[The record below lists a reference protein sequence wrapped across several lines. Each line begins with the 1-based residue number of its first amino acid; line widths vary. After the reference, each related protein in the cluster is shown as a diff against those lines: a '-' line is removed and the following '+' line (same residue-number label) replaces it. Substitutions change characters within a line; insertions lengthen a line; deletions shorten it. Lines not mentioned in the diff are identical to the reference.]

1 MGCIIA
7 FIIWLITGIAF
18 IIIGLFDYNTSTHIT
33 RGFWANIKTAPAK
46 DVKLHN
52 KALGKLF
59 IIFGI
64 VFIVLGVPL
73 LMGQNSP
80 AILITI
86 IGVMFEVIAVMAVY
100 IIFIEGK

>member
-7 FIIWLITGIAF
+7 FVCWLIVGITS
-18 IIIGLFDYNTSTHIT
+18 IIIDLFDYKTTTHIT
-33 RGFWANIKTAPAK
+33 RGFWANIKITPAK
-46 DVKLHN
+46 DVKSHN
-52 KALGKLF
+52 KALGKLW
-59 IIFGI
+59 IVFGA
-64 VFIVLGVPL
+64 VFIVLGIPL

-86 IGVMFEVIAVMAVY
+86 IGVMFEVIVVMAVY